1 MSTQRNDGLLL
12 PSGGFRKL
20 KSFQLARL
28 IYDITFRFTNFYIP
42 IGSRTH
48 DQMVQAARS
57 GTQNIAEGS
66 VDAATSAK
74 SELRLYK
81 VAQGSLAELQ
91 LDYEDYLRQHQEK
104 IWDRNSPLYNECI
117 RRRIS
122 NASEFR
128 EFIAWAENMPPVL
141 NPDREVPYKSV
152 LVANAVLLLLNTAI
166 YFLQRQIE
174 YKENKF
180 CQNGGFSE
188 RMYKKRKQNNSEN
201 NGGNLP
207 SQ

>member
-1 MSTQRNDGLLL
+1 MNENDLLL
-12 PSGGFRKL
+12 PSGGFERL
-20 KSFQLARL
+20 KSFRLARL
-28 IYDITFRFTNFYIP
+28 IYDITFRFANLYVP
-42 IGSRTH
+42 VGSRTH

-74 SELRLYK
+74 SELRLYTIAK
-81 VAQGSLAELQ
+81 GSLIELL
-91 LDYEDYLRQHQEK
+91 LDYEDYLRQHQEHVWK
-104 IWDRNSPLYNECI
+104 RNTPLYNECV

-128 EFIAWAENMPPVL
+128 EFIAWAESMPPVP

-152 LVANAVLLLLNTAI
+152 LVANATLLLLNTAI
-166 YFLQRQIE
+166 YFLKRQID
-174 YKENKF
+174 YKINKF
-180 CQNGGFSE
+180 CKDGGFSE
-188 RMYKKRKQNNSEN
+188 RMQKKRKRNNKKD

-207 SQ
+207 PP